1 MTTAPKLRNITDLM
15 EEAQKAVNNLE
26 HPISHYTIMET
37 LAGNFEPAV
46 PMAVGSQTFSSRP
59 SMQDMDNLAAFAIR
73 NLSILTR
80 MQNELTKVRDALSVI
95 GISFDDLLNSPNS
108 ETEDATG
115 QTTEDRSS

>member
-1 MTTAPKLRNITDLM
+1 MVTTPKLRSVTNLM
-15 EEAQKAVNNLE
+15 EEAQKAVKKLD
-26 HPISHYTIMET
+26 HPISHYTVVET

-95 GISFDDLLNSPNS
+95 GISFDDLLNSTNS
-108 ETEDATG
+108 EIENATG
-115 QTTEDRSS
+115 QTTEDRSN